1 MDYVKVGNIVNTFGL
16 KGELKVESLSDFT
29 EMRFRPGQELLIEY
43 KKDFDIVIVKTMR
56 YHKGFVLV
64 SFKGL
69 EDINLVEKYKG
80 CDIYIS
86 RDHIQ
91 ALPLGEY
98 YFFELKG
105 CDVYENN
112 AKIGEVSD
120 VEEGY
125 QTILRI
131 ATSEK
136 EVLVPYVPA
145 FIKKVDIA
153 SRRIDVSLI
162 EGFL

>member
-1 MDYVKVGNIVNTFGL
+1 MDYIKVGTIVNTFGL
-16 KGELKVESLSDFT
+16 RGELKIQSLSDFT
-29 EMRFRPGQELLIEY
+29 ELRFKVGQELLIEY
-43 KKDFDIVIVKTMR
+43 ENDYDIVIVKTMR
-56 YHKGFVLV
+56 FHKGFVLC
-64 SFKGL
+64 SFNEL
-69 EDINLVEKYKG
+69 QDINLVEKYKG

-86 RDHIQ
+86 REFIQ
-91 ALPLGEY
+91 NLPVGEY

-112 AKIGEVSD
+112 AKIGQVKD

-131 ATSEK
+131 DTDGR
-136 EVLVPYVPA
+136 EVLVPYVDA
-145 FIKKVDIA
+145 FIKNVDVKA
-153 SRRIDVSLI
+153 RRIDVSLI